1 MNQLSPTPDVFSLF
15 AETAE
20 KVRATTKRLEKA
32 AVLGAYFQTLPD
44 DVLALAARYFSG
56 YVFSLRD
63 QRTINVGGAA
73 LIAAIIAASGASETD
88 VRTRLVALGDA
99 GDVAGELF
107 TDRQLPSSKSLCL
120 TEIAAFLETLSLLR
134 GSRQKI
140 EAMTQ
145 LFTGLSALEAKYAVK
160 LLQGDL
166 RIGLKEGAVE
176 DALARLSETTVAA
189 VQRANMLTGDIGETA
204 LLARRKTLDSATMR
218 LLHPL
223 KFMLAT
229 PAADL
234 ADVARQM
241 PTTGF
246 VVEDKFDGIRAQV
259 HISPTIGESSG
270 SLLHGTVVDGHR
282 VALFSRTLDEIT
294 GSFPDLLPA
303 LASLISNQPG
313 RGLILDGEILPVAP
327 LAETNSAPTD
337 ILAFQRLQPRLGRKS
352 LSPQLLAENPAAF
365 VAYDLLFADDTI
377 LLEEPFH
384 VRRKILE
391 SLPVDGQTVRRADS
405 RIFTETAL
413 LDDEFD
419 AARRRGNEG
428 LMVKDPVSVYK
439 PGRRGREWL
448 KIKRTSATL
457 DVVVTAAQVGEGRR
471 SRFLSDFTFAVR
483 AGASDPTLLN
493 IGKAYSG
500 LTDREIQELS
510 DWFKAHTIE
519 EFAHGKVR
527 TVEPKIVLE
536 VTFDRIQPSARH
548 KSGFALRFPRILRIR
563 SDKPVEEIDTLET
576 VQRLADAP

>member
-1 MNQLSPTPDVFSLF
+1 MSVTLLPPDSFALF
-15 AETAE
+15 ADTAE

-32 AVLGAYFQTLPD
+32 ALLGDYFRTLAD
-44 DVLALAARYFSG
+44 TDLALAARYFSG

-73 LIAAIIAASGASETD
+73 LIAAIIAASGALETT

-99 GDVAGELF
+99 GDVVAELF
-107 TDRQLPSSKSLCL
+107 AERELPVSETLHLTDVAS
-120 TEIAAFLETLSLLR
+120 FLEKLSLLR
-134 GSRQKI
+134 GSRQKV
-140 EAMTQ
+140 EAITTALAGLTATQ
-145 LFTGLSALEAKYAVK
+145 AKYFVK

-204 LLARRKTLDSATMR
+204 LLARRKTLDSAAMH

-259 HISPTIGESSG
+259 HISPTADDADSKR
-270 SLLHGTVVDGHR
+270 SLLHGTVVDGRR

-294 GSFPDLLPA
+294 GSFPDLLPSLAA
-303 LASLISNQPG
+303 LIPNLPG
-313 RGLILDGEILPVAP
+313 HGLILDGEILPVAP
-327 LAETNSAPTD
+327 LAETNSAPTE
-337 ILAFQRLQPRLGRKS
+337 ILSFQRLQPRLGRKAI
-352 LSPQLLAENPAAF
+352 SPDLLAQTPAAF
-365 VAYDLLFADDTI
+365 VAYDLLFVGEKI

-384 VRRKILE
+384 VRRTILE

-405 RIFTETAL
+405 HLFTEIAL
-413 LDDEFD
+413 LDEEFN

-428 LMVKDPVSVYK
+428 LMVKDPASVYK

-448 KIKRTSATL
+448 KMIL
-457 DVVVTAAQVGEGRR
+457 P
-471 SRFLSDFTFAVR
+471 
-483 AGASDPTLLN
+483 GASSGVS
-493 IGKAYSG
+493 IGFQRPESRRRFIRI
-500 LTDREIQELS
+500 LTD
-510 DWFKAHTIE
+510 A
-519 EFAHGKVR
+519 
-527 TVEPKIVLE
+527 
-536 VTFDRIQPSARH
+536 
-548 KSGFALRFPRILRIR
+548 
-563 SDKPVEEIDTLET
+563 
-576 VQRLADAP
+576 